1 MLIKIIHETTFLYP
15 TELDNTEV
23 RLPECLSW
31 PTKSDKKAPI
41 TTKKDTKDST
51 SRKPK
56 QQQQKQQKQP
66 SEEDNLKRKQEYLD
80 IVKSFLASPNSTY
93 SFPPNLNSFERR
105 LIHQICE
112 ELDLDHSS
120 EGDGKERHIVIK
132 KRPSNKQI
140 TEHEDKEEQEVEEEK
155 ECLTAEQEERA
166 RVEAM
171 IAEFL
176 ESPEESLRLPS
187 KMSAFERS
195 VVHGVCDELGLM
207 HQSEGKGKRRHIVI
221 QKQNKSIQ
229 EGTKEREDKKTADN
243 ERSQHKKTKGGD
255 RNSIMDEEADIG
267 PPLPHDT
274 ETVPSSPKDK
284 DSNIQGGAIPKTT
297 QENNVTTIKK
307 VRTRFIDGRYVD
319 VEEGVNAAPQTKTCP
334 VCGKDVPLPNYGL
347 HSVQCERRSRE
358 TQQESSAPARS
369 VS

>member
-1 MLIKIIHETTFLYP
+1 M
-15 TELDNTEV
+15 
-23 RLPECLSW
+23 PECLSW
-31 PTKSDKKAPI
+31 APKSDKKAPV
-41 TTKKDTKDST
+41 TTRKDTKDST
-51 SRKPK
+51 TRKPK

-66 SEEDNLKRKQEYLD
+66 SEEDNQKRKQEYLD

-120 EGDGKERHIVIK
+120 EGDAKERHIVIK

-140 TEHEDKEEQEVEEEK
+140 TEQEGKEEQEVEEE
-155 ECLTAEQEERA
+155 EERLTAEQEERA

-176 ESPEESLRLPS
+176 ESAEQSLRLPS

-229 EGTKEREDKKTADN
+229 EATNETEDKKTADN
-243 ERSQHKKTKGGD
+243 ERSQHKNKGGD
-255 RNSIMDEEADIG
+255 RNSIRDEEAD
-267 PPLPHDT
+267 
-274 ETVPSSPKDK
+274 TVPSLPEDK
-284 DSNIQGGAIPKTT
+284 HSNTQGGAIPKTN
-297 QENNVTTIKK
+297 QENNVTAIRK
-307 VRTRFIDGRYVD
+307 VRTRFIDGKYVE
-319 VEEGVNAAPQTKTCP
+319 VEEGVNAGPQTKTCP
-334 VCGKDVPLPNYGL
+334 ACGKDVPVPNYGL
-347 HSVQCERRSRE
+347 HNVQCERRSRE
-358 TQQESSAPARS
+358 TQQQQESGASARS

>member
-1 MLIKIIHETTFLYP
+1 M
-15 TELDNTEV
+15 
-23 RLPECLSW
+23 PECLSW
-31 PTKSDKKAPI
+31 IPKSEKKAQVAA
-41 TTKKDTKDST
+41 KKDTKDTT

-66 SEEDNLKRKQEYLD
+66 SEEDNQKRKQEYLD
-80 IVKSFLASPNSTY
+80 IVKSFLASPNTTY

-140 TEHEDKEEQEVEEEK
+140 TELEGKEEQEVEEEE

-229 EGTKEREDKKTADN
+229 GGTEEKEDQKITDSEKP
-243 ERSQHKKTKGGD
+243 QHKKTKGGD
-255 RNSIMDEEADIG
+255 RNSIRDKETDIG
-267 PPLPHDT
+267 PLLPHNT
-274 ETVPSSPKDK
+274 ETVPSLPENKHC
-284 DSNIQGGAIPKTT
+284 NTQGGAIPKTN
-297 QENNVTTIKK
+297 QENNVTAIKK
-307 VRTRFIDGRYVD
+307 VRTRFIEGKYVE

-334 VCGKDVPLPNYGL
+334 VCGKDVPLPNYSL

-358 TQQESSAPARS
+358 MQQQWESSASAKS